1 MKIQNAPV
9 QPPKPNALPPGGPAP
24 EQPNPEQPGD
34 SFQPSFT
41 PKEKRSYLEAVK
53 TGLVGAALVGVPAAM
68 GAAKNSLFGPD
79 AATISGFV
87 TGPTFGAVA
96 GGYGGWKLTPG
107 KDQGGILL
115 AFLTVP
121 LGATVGAIGYP
132 LLSTIGAAGGWT
144 GAAIGAAIG
153 GIGLGVTE
161 AVMVH
166 KYNQGVDEYNQQN
179 APK

>member
-1 MKIQNAPV
+1 MRIQNAPV
-9 QPPKPNALPPGGPAP
+9 PPNKPNQLPQGAPAPQPPAQ
-24 EQPNPEQPGD
+24 EPGD

-41 PKEKRSYLEAVK
+41 PKEKRSYMEAVK

-68 GAAKNSLFGPD
+68 GAAKNSLFGSE
-79 AATISGFV
+79 AATVSGFL
-87 TGPTFGAVA
+87 TGPAFGAVA

-107 KDQGGILL
+107 KEQGGILL

-121 LGATVGAIGYP
+121 LGATVGAVAYP

-153 GIGLGVTE
+153 GVGLGVTE